1 MLYVQ
6 VKSLWPVLHARLD
19 LHLLVAR
26 EDHPDVHVAGV
37 GLLLPQEVV
46 HPGLDVVAQPGG
58 LEALRCEPVLLP
70 RTPCCLVAT
79 VALEPGDRDKQMKG
93 CKLKWFVSFF
103 SRLQSKLTLSRSAR
117 SEERRLG
124 EPCDRSRCTPRTVR
138 PPGCRSSSTWTQTW
152 QCAWTQICQ
161 SSSGTWWNLRLWLT
175 WVIPKGNC
183 VPWDVCHALLAK
195 GVLVREQTRCRVPAG
210 WWIS

>member
-6 VKSLWPVLHARLD
+6 VKSLGPVLHARLD

-93 CKLKWFVSFF
+93 CKLK
-103 SRLQSKLTLSRSAR
+103 
-117 SEERRLG
+117 
-124 EPCDRSRCTPRTVR
+124 
-138 PPGCRSSSTWTQTW
+138 
-152 QCAWTQICQ
+152 
-161 SSSGTWWNLRLWLT
+161 
-175 WVIPKGNC
+175 
-183 VPWDVCHALLAK
+183 
-195 GVLVREQTRCRVPAG
+195 
-210 WWIS
+210 